1 MNYSETVCL
10 NSHLH
15 RPIHI
20 MSLPGTVGWGILCQ
34 NCLAHVS
41 YTGLY
46 SWTDLQT
53 EGEHSAEGESFPK
66 PSLAA
71 QVSYEPFDICLS
83 RANFSHPENQ
93 LTSLNRQKLL
103 SQNQVP
109 QSKISVLKNIN
120 KFPFHFH
127 FSDVYT
133 PNSSYFDSSC
143 VLYLLQWISCENSI
157 FLSFVE
163 SRLPCFIKAIV
174 CNNQRRFGKWLL
186 TLICHLN
193 DKNLLWLLW
202 WEEFKLSLRKVSMF
216 SMSTFWW

>member
-1 MNYSETVCL
+1 
-10 NSHLH
+10 
-15 RPIHI
+15 
-20 MSLPGTVGWGILCQ
+20 MSLPGTVDWGILCQ
-34 NCLAHVS
+34 NCLAHV
-41 YTGLY
+41 YCIGLY
-46 SWTDLQT
+46 SWMDLQT

-66 PSLAA
+66 PSLTA
-71 QVSYEPFDICLS
+71 QVSYEPFDIRLS
-83 RANFSHPENQ
+83 RANFSHPEYQ

-109 QSKISVLKNIN
+109 QSKVTLLKNIN

-133 PNSSYFDSSC
+133 PNSSYFDNSC
-143 VLYLLQWISCENSI
+143 VLYLLQWISCENNI
-157 FLSFVE
+157 FLSFLE

-186 TLICHLN
+186 TLIYHLN